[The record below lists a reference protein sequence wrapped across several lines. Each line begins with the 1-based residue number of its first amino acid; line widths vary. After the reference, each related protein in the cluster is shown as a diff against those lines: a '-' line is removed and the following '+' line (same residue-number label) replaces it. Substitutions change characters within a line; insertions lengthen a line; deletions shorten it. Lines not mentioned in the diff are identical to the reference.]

1 MPNLSLSLMKHAQ
14 PFLRSLSVANIDD
27 YEIWSQ
33 EWSNLNKV
41 KREANRTYQQL
52 IEKCEDG
59 ISERNAR
66 ELEAAGERILEF
78 VDAVDCE
85 LDRRQA
91 SGTKSVICDPSTP
104 DTSKVPT
111 SEGRSAAMMDNA
123 IFPYGDD
130 EKFALEPEERM
141 RCWATVR
148 TEDHFRGL
156 TPGAYLRA
164 MVTGAKNDVEARALA
179 EGTDSSG
186 GYTVPTVL
194 ASQIIDA
201 LRAESVAIRAGAQTV
216 PITSDN
222 HTIAK
227 VTADPTPAF
236 RNEAAS
242 VTESDPTFGAVT
254 FTPRS
259 MMMLTK
265 VSRELLEDSINI
277 STALPNI
284 ITSAMAAEMDRI
296 CLEGTGS
303 APQPRGIKNQS
314 GIGTTAHNAAL
325 TSYAPLLVAQTD
337 ILTNNAG
344 PVNAIIMHPRDAGDL
359 AALSDTTNQPLN
371 MPPALSGVPMLTT
384 TSIAADGGSGS
395 NESTIYVGNFRNL
408 MIGMR
413 NDIRIE
419 IARERFADNH
429 QYGFYAHMRFDVAVA
444 HAKSFHTIT
453 GVKS

>member
-1 MPNLSLSLMKHAQ
+1 MPNQSLSLVKHAQ
-14 PFLRSLSVANIDD
+14 PFLRSFSVANIDD

-33 EWSNLNKV
+33 ERSNLNKA
-41 KREANRTYQQL
+41 KREANRTYQNL
-52 IEKCEDG
+52 IEKCDDG
-59 ISERNAR
+59 TPEGNAR
-66 ELEAAGERILEF
+66 ELETAGERIIAF
-78 VDAVDCE
+78 IDAVDSE

-91 SGTKSVICDPSTP
+91 SGTKSAIGDPSLP
-104 DTSKVPT
+104 DTSKIPP
-111 SEGRSAAMMDNA
+111 SEGRSVPMVDPAFYGMDN
-123 IFPYGDD
+123 D
-130 EKFALEPEERM
+130 EKFALEPQERM
-141 RCWATVR
+141 RSWASAR
-148 TEDHFRGL
+148 TEEHFRGL
-156 TPGAYLRA
+156 TPGAYLKA
-164 MVTGAKNDVEARALA
+164 MVTGAKNDVEAQALA

-186 GYTVPTVL
+186 GYTVPTIL

-201 LRAESVAIRAGAQTV
+201 LRAESVAIRTGAQTV

-242 VTESDPTFGAVT
+242 VAESDPTFGAVT

-314 GIGTTAHNAAL
+314 GIGTTAHDAAL
-325 TSYAPLLVAQTD
+325 TSYAPFLVAQTD

-359 AALSDTTNQPLN
+359 AALSDTTN
-371 MPPALSGVPMLTT
+371 
-384 TSIAADGGSGS
+384 
-395 NESTIYVGNFRNL
+395 
-408 MIGMR
+408 
-413 NDIRIE
+413 
-419 IARERFADNH
+419 
-429 QYGFYAHMRFDVAVA
+429 
-444 HAKSFHTIT
+444 
-453 GVKS
+453 

>member
-1 MPNLSLSLMKHAQ
+1 MKHAQ

-33 EWSNLNKV
+33 EWSNLNKA
-41 KREANRTYQQL
+41 KREANRTYQHL
-52 IEKCEDG
+52 IEKCDDETPEG
-59 ISERNAR
+59 NAR
-66 ELEAAGERILEF
+66 ELETAGERIITFIE
-78 VDAVDCE
+78 AVDWE

-91 SGTKSVICDPSTP
+91 SGTKSAIGDPSLP
-104 DTSKVPT
+104 DTSKIPP
-111 SEGRSAAMMDNA
+111 SEGRSVPMADPAFYGMDNE
-123 IFPYGDD
+123 
-130 EKFALEPEERM
+130 EKFALEPQERM
-141 RCWATVR
+141 RSWASAR
-148 TEDHFRGL
+148 TEEHFRGL

-186 GYTVPTVL
+186 GYTVPTIL

-242 VTESDPTFGAVT
+242 VAESDPTFGAVT

-314 GIGTTAHNAAL
+314 GIGTTAHDAAL
-325 TSYAPLLVAQTD
+325 TSYAPFLVAQTD

-384 TSIAADGGSGS
+384 TSIASNGGSGS
-395 NESTIYVGNFRNL
+395 NESTIYVGNFSNL

-444 HAKSFHTIT
+444 HAKWFHTIT
-453 GVKS
+453 GGES